1 MRGLIVALTVAVMPV
16 DVSAMRVLKANVV
29 RPIYVQMLFVE
40 VALFVTQVTVL
51 SIRQMSV
58 TLSVLRVRPASM
70 ATA

>member
-1 MRGLIVALTVAVMPV
+1 MIVALTVAVMPV

>member
-1 MRGLIVALTVAVMPV
+1 MIVALTVAVMPA

-58 TLSVLRVRPASM
+58 TLSVLRVRPALM
-70 ATA
+70 VTA